1 MIERRARGKRGLF
14 RRAPDPKDLGERLGR
29 LAKRMLKDAV
39 ARAAW
44 KKDRFVVTLSLTPH
58 GRVTLSVEP
67 DGDVRLRADTSFV
80 GPVLA
85 KKAIELVEPLLP
97 ELDVSWVEPFDL
109 DDARRATCE
118 WLASQLRDG
127 ERELGVE
134 RDFHV
139 DAPVL
144 TALGPRDA
152 AWREAVLADPL
163 HAHDAFAWWDDL
175 PGRETYA
182 RALLAMWHD
191 VPWREPLDDE
201 ELRVMKRVDK
211 DLRATHR
218 ADIDLELPWAEWA
231 QIHTFLSVDDGYM
244 QEVRRRAAEAGRAPT
259 IGYRRYDLDIELS
272 GGWVI
277 RVPGDFVGRWED
289 DGERYWATDG
299 HRSLEFTSITAE
311 DTADSE
317 KLLAVA
323 PERHPVIDRLAD
335 GRRRG
340 RIEAQVVDHT
350 HVFHALV
357 ADAPHVAI
365 VTLKG
370 REQDRDWAIATWRTL
385 RNEPESP

>member
-14 RRAPDPKDLGERLGR
+14 RRAPDPKELGERLGR

-39 ARAAW
+39 TKAAW
-44 KKDRFVVTLSLTPH
+44 KKDRFVVELALNRH
-58 GRVTLSVEP
+58 GRVALSVEP

-85 KKAIELVEPLLP
+85 AKAIELVEPLLP
-97 ELDVSWVEPFDL
+97 ELDVAWVEAFDL
-109 DDARRATCE
+109 DNARRATCE
-118 WLASQLRDG
+118 WLAAQLREG
-127 ERELGVE
+127 ERDLGIE

-152 AWREAVLADPL
+152 AWRDAVLADPL
-163 HAHDAFAWWDDL
+163 HGRDAFAWWDDL

-191 VPWREPLDDE
+191 IPWREPLDDE
-201 ELRVMKRVDK
+201 ELSLMKRVDK

-231 QIHTFLSVDDGYM
+231 QIHAFLSIDDGYM
-244 QEVRRRAAEAGRAPT
+244 QEVRKRALAAGKPPT

-277 RVPGDFVGRWED
+277 RVPGSFVGRWED

-299 HRSLEFTSITAE
+299 QRSLEFSSITAE
-311 DTADSE
+311 DNADSD

-323 PERHPVIDRLAD
+323 PERHPVIARISE
-335 GRRRG
+335 GTRRG
-340 RIEAQVVDHT
+340 RIEAQEVDHT
-350 HVFHALV
+350 HVFHGLV

-365 VTLKG
+365 ATVKG
-370 REQDRDWAIATWRTL
+370 RAQDRDWAIAMVRTL
-385 RNEPESP
+385 RQG